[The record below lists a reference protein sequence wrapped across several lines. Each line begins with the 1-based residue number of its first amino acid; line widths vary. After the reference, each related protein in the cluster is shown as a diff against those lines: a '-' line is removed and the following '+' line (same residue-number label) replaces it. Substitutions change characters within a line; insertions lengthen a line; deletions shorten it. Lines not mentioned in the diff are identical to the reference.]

1 MDPDLMALS
10 PNWHYL
16 HITRD
21 VLPALADR
29 GVTADQVEDM
39 MVRNPRTWFERA

>member
-1 MDPDLMALS
+1 MAFS

-16 HITRD
+16 HISNE
-21 VLPALADR
+21 VLPALFDR
-29 GVTADQVEDM
+29 GVTEDQVEDM